1 MNFATL
7 PPEINSG
14 RMYAGPG
21 SGSIT
26 EAVAAWAR
34 LATRLHTAVAEYR
47 AVTSQLA
54 ITRAAAPYINWL
66 NATAAHV
73 EHVATQAMV
82 AASAHEAALAAM
94 VPPPVIEANRAQRRA
109 LAKANCLG
117 HASPAIADTEAAYEQ
132 MWARDVE
139 AMHAYADAS
148 ADASTMTP
156 FTSPPSATAATQV
169 SRTWVVTSAPELI
182 SAGHQVTSTIPEALQ
197 ELSVSPLTTIDEPL
211 STVSPSLSK
220 LASLSASSDTAINH
234 LNFLNRNASLDKAT
248 ALRSLITKPGGPG
261 WTTVTARFGR
271 GISIGAL
278 SVPPAWAKAIPSPDT
293 AEVQCGWVYESPMR
307 PLPR

>member
-21 SGSIT
+21 AGSIT
-26 EAVAAWAR
+26 EAVAAWTR

-47 AVTSQLA
+47 AVTSPLPRA
-54 ITRAAAPYINWL
+54 RAAAPYINWL
-66 NATAAHV
+66 SATAAHV
-73 EHVATQAMV
+73 EHVAAQAMA

-94 VPPPVIEANRAQRRA
+94 APPPVIEANRTRRRA

-117 HASPAIADTEAAYEQ
+117 HAGPAIADTETVYEQ

-139 AMHAYADAS
+139 AMHAYAQAS
-148 ADASTMTP
+148 ADAVTMTP
-156 FTSPPSATAATQV
+156 FTSPPSATAVAQV
-169 SRTWVVTSAPELI
+169 SGTWAVRSAPELM
-182 SAGHQVTSTIPEALQ
+182 SAGHQVTSRIPEALQ

-234 LNFLNRNASLDKAT
+234 LNLLNRNASLDKAT
-248 ALRSLITKPGGPG
+248 ALRSLITKPGGAG

-271 GISIGAL
+271 GMSIGML
-278 SVPPAWAKAIPSPDT
+278 SVPRGWAEATPTPAG
-293 AEVQCGWVYESPMR
+293 AEVQEGWVYESPMR